1 MGCGASAAAE
11 PKQPADLPKNAAQ
24 GTSAKAAVQG
34 SPVYD
39 KQAAALTAPSTSV
52 RPEVALGLAEAAR
65 GVRFGNPVAAAGL
78 ATAAAYAAR
87 GVWTPPDEDQVPDP
101 AIAVGLAEAATAAA
115 INGSASASGLIKA
128 AAAAASALAQ
138 ARAKTRDARR

>member
-24 GTSAKAAVQG
+24 GTSAKG